1 MASTLRNIGINLLS
15 PDFIAD
21 PYPTYDVLRATAP
34 ILYDPDWKLWFIS
47 AYEDINTLLRDRR
60 LGRDMDGVPKPDPC
74 TPFGKLHHHSLM
86 EKEPPDH
93 TRLRSLVN
101 KAFTPAQV
109 EALRP
114 HVMEIAHRL
123 LDIVQPRGEMDLLAD
138 FAEPLP
144 VMVIAELLGVP
155 EEGRNKLR
163 PWSQAIVA
171 MYELAPTAEDE
182 KRANQ
187 AVAEFSTY
195 LQSLIAER
203 RVAPR
208 QDLIS
213 ALIEAEEEGHRLSE
227 DELIATCILML
238 NAGHEATVN
247 AIANGM
253 VALFRHPDQY
263 EMLKRSPELIK
274 TAVEEVL
281 RYDTPLQLFRRWV
294 REDVTYKGY
303 RFEKG
308 SQLALLYAAGN
319 RDPARFADPHR
330 FDITRQDNPHL
341 GFGAGIHYCVGA
353 PLARL
358 EMQVAFQVLIERL
371 PKLSLA
377 RETLEYRPN
386 FVIRGLKAL
395 PVVF

>member
-1 MASTLRNIGINLLS
+1 MRTGLSRLGIDLQS
-15 PDFIAD
+15 AEFIAD
-21 PYPTYDVLRATAP
+21 PYPYYDRLRSESP
-34 ILYDPDWKLWFIS
+34 ILYDPDWKLWFVS

-60 LGRDMDGVPKPDPC
+60 LGRDMEGAPKPDPQ
-74 TPFGKLHHHSLM
+74 TPFGQLHHNSLM

-93 TRLRSLVN
+93 TRLRGLVN
-101 KAFTPAQV
+101 KAFTPARV

-114 HVMEIAHRL
+114 RVTEIAHRL
-123 LDIVQPRGEMDLLAD
+123 LDAVLPRRAMDLLAD

-155 EEGRNKLR
+155 PQGRAFLR

-171 MYELAPTAEDE
+171 MYELSPNAEDAR
-182 KRANQ
+182 RANQ
-187 AVAEFSTY
+187 AVSEFSAF
-195 LQSLIAER
+195 LQGLIKER
-203 RVAPR
+203 RLAPR
-208 QDLIS
+208 EDLIS
-213 ALIEAEEEGHRLSE
+213 ALVEAEEEGNRLSE
-227 DELIATCILML
+227 AELVATCILML

-253 VALFRHPDQY
+253 LAFFRHPQQY
-263 EMLKRSPELIK
+263 HRLKRSPELIK

-294 REDVTYKGY
+294 REDLDYQGFHFA
-303 RFEKG
+303 RGE
-308 SQLALLYAAGN
+308 QLALLYAAGN
-319 RDPARFADPHR
+319 RDPARFPNPHA

-358 EMQVAFQVLIERL
+358 EMQVAFQVLMERL
-371 PKLSLA
+371 PDMRLA
-377 RETLEYRPN
+377 VQTVEYRPN

-395 PVVF
+395 PVLF

>member
-1 MASTLRNIGINLLS
+1 MSLSLNHLGIDLLS
-15 PDFIAD
+15 SEFIAD
-21 PYPTYDVLRATAP
+21 PYPSYERLRQTSP
-34 ILYDPDWKLWFIS
+34 ILYDADWGLWFIS
-47 AYEDINTLLRDRR
+47 SYEDINALLRDRR
-60 LGRDMDGVPKPDPC
+60 LGRDMEGAPKPDPR
-74 TPFGKLHHHSLM
+74 TPFGKLHHNSLM

-93 TRLRSLVN
+93 TRLRGLVN
-101 KAFTPAQV
+101 RAFTPARV

-114 HVMEIAHRL
+114 HITAIAHRL
-123 LDIVQPRGEMDLLAD
+123 IDAVQARGEMDLLAD

-155 EEGRNKLR
+155 EEGRVYLR

-171 MYELAPTAEDE
+171 MYELAPTPEDE
-182 KRANQ
+182 QRANR
-187 AVAEFSTY
+187 AVTEFSTY
-195 LQSLIAER
+195 LQGLVAER

-208 QDLIS
+208 EDLIS

-253 VALFRHPDQY
+253 LAFFRHPDQY
-263 EMLKRSPELIK
+263 ELLKRSPELIK

-281 RYDTPLQLFRRWV
+281 RYDTPLQMFRRWV
-294 REDVTYKGY
+294 RENVEYKDL

-308 SQLALLYAAGN
+308 SRLALLYAAGN
-319 RDPARFADPHR
+319 RDPARFPDPHR
-330 FDITRQDNPHL
+330 LDITRQDNPHL
-341 GFGAGIHYCVGA
+341 GFGAGLHYCVGA

-358 EMQVAFQVLIERL
+358 EMQVAFQALLERL
-371 PKLSLA
+371 PNLRLA
-377 RETLEYRPN
+377 SEKLEYRPN

-395 PVVF
+395 PVRF

>member
-1 MASTLRNIGINLLS
+1 MGLIELGIDLLS
-15 PDFIAD
+15 PDFVAN
-21 PYPTYDVLRATAP
+21 PYPYYDILRNSAP
-34 ILYDPDWKLWFIS
+34 ILYDADWNLWFIS
-47 AYEDINTLLRDRR
+47 SYEDINTLLRDRR
-60 LGRDMDGVPKPDPC
+60 LGRDMDGVPKPDPS
-74 TPFGKLHHHSLM
+74 TPFGRLHHNSLM

-101 KAFTPAQV
+101 KAFTPARI

-114 HVMEIAHRL
+114 HVTEIAHRL

-155 EEGRNKLR
+155 EEGRNNLR

-195 LQSLIAER
+195 LQGLIAER
-203 RVAPR
+203 RVSPR

-247 AIANGM
+247 AIVNGM
-253 VALFRHPDQY
+253 VAFFRHPDQY
-263 EMLKRSPELIK
+263 EMMKRSPELNK

-294 REDVTYKGY
+294 REDVPYKGFC
-303 RFEKG
+303 FEKG

-330 FDITRQDNPHL
+330 FDITRQDNAHL

-371 PKLSLA
+371 PKLRLA

>member
-1 MASTLRNIGINLLS
+1 MPVGLRELNINLLS

-34 ILYDPDWKLWFIS
+34 ILYDPDWKLWFVS
-47 AYEDINTLLRDRR
+47 TYEDINTLLRDRR
-60 LGRDMDGVPKPDPC
+60 LGRDMDGAPKPDPR

-163 PWSQAIVA
+163 PWSRAIVA

-187 AVAEFSTY
+187 AVDEFSTY

>member
-1 MASTLRNIGINLLS
+1 MSTGLSELGIDLLS

-21 PYPTYDVLRATAP
+21 PYPYYDILRNSSP
-34 ILYDPDWKLWFIS
+34 ILYDAEWKLWFVS
-47 AYEDINTLLRDRR
+47 TYEDIYALLRERR
-60 LGRDMDGVPKPDPC
+60 LGRDMDGAPKPDPH
-74 TPFGKLHHHSLM
+74 TPFGKLHHNSLM

-101 KAFTPAQV
+101 KAFTPARV

-114 HVMEIAHRL
+114 HITVIAYRL
-123 LDIVQPRGEMDLLAD
+123 LDAVWARGEMDLLTD

-155 EEGRNKLR
+155 KDGQAFLR
-163 PWSQAIVA
+163 PWSHAIVA
-171 MYELAPTAEDE
+171 MYELAPSAEDE
-182 KRANQ
+182 RRANQ
-187 AVAEFSTY
+187 AVTEFSNY
-195 LQSLIAER
+195 LQGLVAER
-203 RVAPR
+203 RLAPR
-208 QDLIS
+208 DDLMS
-213 ALIEAEEEGHRLSE
+213 ALIEAEEEGKRLSE

-253 VALFRHPDQY
+253 LAFFRHPEQY
-263 EMLKRSPELIK
+263 RLLKSSPDLIK

-294 REDVTYKGY
+294 REDVDYKGI

-308 SQLALLYAAGN
+308 AQLALLYAAGN
-319 RDPARFADPHR
+319 RDPARFPDPHR
-330 FDITRQDNPHL
+330 FDITRQDNSHL

-358 EMQVAFQVLIERL
+358 ELQVAFQVLIERL
-371 PKLSLA
+371 PNLHLA
-377 RETLEYRPN
+377 SDTVEYRPN
-386 FVIRGLKAL
+386 FVIRGLKSL